1 MDSKLRKKQEKTNH
15 KAFTLVELLVV
26 ISVIAMLLAVLMPA
40 LNKAKRTAQGV
51 ICAAHMRGLSIG
63 ILAYVAEFQY
73 FPASY
78 LYPSTPDGGY
88 SIENQDPS
96 HPYGYLHWSW
106 YLFYSGKCDA
116 KVFTCPSMKFGG
128 APRTNPGSKS
138 EDWEKGQ
145 QDQNG
150 QISAN
155 NLTDKQAP
163 RISIT
168 ANAAIIPRNKFTYAM
183 SGGQRVNRFVRI
195 DELRNP
201 SSLILATEFNNNWKA
216 IGVQQGSGILS
227 KSHRPILAFSHVG
240 TGYKGNAVYKAP
252 PGAPYY
258 VYGDNAAISNFGLRP
273 LKEVEQ
279 ASDLLDG
286 GAGHP
291 INAIGRHHSG
301 PGVTTEFGGC
311 ANFIYVDGHVARKTV
326 LETIEKR
333 EWGNKFYS
341 ITGINDVK

>member
-1 MDSKLRKKQEKTNH
+1 MHFKTLKGQKTGNSG
-15 KAFTLVELLVV
+15 FTLVELLVV
-26 ISVIAMLLAVLMPA
+26 ISIIALLLAVLMPA
-40 LNKAKRTAQGV
+40 LSKARKLSQGV
-51 ICAAHMRGLSIG
+51 ICAANMRGVGTGMLCYIT
-63 ILAYVAEFQY
+63 EFQY

-78 LYPSTPDGGY
+78 LYPSNADGGY

-96 HPYGYLHWSW
+96 HPYGYIHWSW

-116 KVFTCPSMKFGG
+116 KVFTCPSMKSGG
-128 APRTNPGSKS
+128 APRTNPGTKG
-138 EDWEKGQ
+138 EDWERGQ

-150 QISAN
+150 QTSAN
-155 NLTDKQAP
+155 NLTDRQAP

-168 ANAAIIPRNKFTYAM
+168 ANAAIIPRNKFTPVM
-183 SGGQRVNRFVRI
+183 SEGQRVNRFVRS

-201 SSLILATEFNNNWKA
+201 ASLILATEFNNNWKA

-252 PGAPYY
+252 LNTPFY
-258 VYGDNAAISNFGLRP
+258 VYGDNGAARNFGLRS

-301 PGVTTEFGGC
+301 SGVTKEFGGC

-326 LETIEKR
+326 LETLEKR
-333 EWGNKFYS
+333 EWGDKFYG
-341 ITGINDVK
+341 ITGRNEVK